1 MSHQPDT
8 LIRVTRRIIGRLR
21 GSASAF
27 AAAGLAVA
35 VAIATSV
42 AGVWVFRRPSTQ
54 TTDDSVWRLL
64 LTDRATV
71 GFVRAAV
78 IMLALYTIASTA
90 ALAMSG
96 RWLKALKTSGIEAD
110 DARVADSTIR
120 SLEEQVRR
128 AEQELGEAKRLLWR
142 VLYG

>member
-1 MSHQPDT
+1 M
-8 LIRVTRRIIGRLR
+8 
-21 GSASAF
+21 
-27 AAAGLAVA
+27 
-35 VAIATSV
+35 
-42 AGVWVFRRPSTQ
+42 
-54 TTDDSVWRLL
+54 WRLL